1 MGTFA
6 VDLRLANPAQ
16 PSTVA
21 EVKALV
27 DTGSAY
33 TWIQSTVLGA
43 LGLSPT
49 TARRIMTIHGQ
60 VVERPATEVLMMLD
74 GQTLHTICLFG
85 QAGDL
90 EVLGAVTLEQ
100 FGLAV
105 DPVQKRPVPAVQS
118 GV

>member
-6 VDLRLANPAQ
+6 VDVRLANPAH
-16 PSTVA
+16 PNMVA

-27 DTGSAY
+27 HTGSAY
-33 TWIQSTVLGA
+33 TWMPSTVLGA

-49 TARRIMTIHGQ
+49 TARRVMTIHGQ
-60 VVERPATEVLMMLD
+60 VVERPATEVLMTLD

-85 QAGDL
+85 QPGDL

-105 DPVQKRPVPAVQS
+105 DPVQNRPVPPVQY
-118 GV
+118 GA